1 MFPSPAL
8 SFGTRKTLRRAAA
21 AAVLM
26 GATCFSSIATAEPT
40 VRGRTPDGYTVRVDG
55 QRADARRGPSAV
67 RQDRAPAVIPARTGS
82 TADYGSDHFCPG

>member
-40 VRGRTPDGYTVRVDG
+40 VRTRSLDGYTVRVDS
-55 QRADARRGPSAV
+55 QRADARRGSSPV
-67 RQDRAPAVIPARTGS
+67 RQDRAPVVVPERTGS
-82 TADYGSDHFCPG
+82 TSDYNSDHFCPG